1 MMGDV
6 YYIYWLQQSQAV
18 HYLDYL
24 DYLEV
29 KSEFITRFAFKSNY
43 RFYLLDVNMLYDV
56 NV

>member
-1 MMGDV
+1 MMMWGCIL
-6 YYIYWLQQSQAV
+6 YLLTMQQSQAV
-18 HYLDYL
+18 DYL

-29 KSEFITRFAFKSNY
+29 KSEFISRFAFKSNY